1 MSDEPHIAPVIF
13 QIAARVHTLDD
24 KLGTIR
30 NMFYADEIL
39 IGSNE
44 TMPLLAEAGGCFER
58 ALNCLSRAYLAEKL
72 AEGRG
77 GKK

>member
-13 QIAARVHTLDD
+13 RTAARVHVL
-24 KLGTIR
+24 
-30 NMFYADEIL
+30 ADQLQTVINSIYTE
-39 IGSNE
+39 E
-44 TMPLLAEAGGCFER
+44 LLAGSDNTHNHLIEASAHLEK